1 MKYRYWLLAIGY
13 AGLIFLG
20 SSFSIP
26 PLPFKPV
33 ISIDKVAHFIEYA
46 ILGYLLYCAC
56 YHSTGLV
63 HARATNL
70 SLLLSVLYAFSDE
83 WHQLY
88 VPGRQTSEWD
98 FLFDALG
105 AITMILIMTKIRPVN
120 TSNPADER
128 GKTLN
133 MLSVIAIVYGI
144 GFLLGIGGIWLAR
157 GTEGIIESFKL
168 SIISLWLGALCALM
182 IILLTM
188 ALGNLRI
195 FERLEEEFQRLLG
208 RLKLS
213 EIIIIALASGIGEE
227 TIFRGAIQPHLG
239 LILTSVI
246 FGMLHFP
253 LNRSLIPWTGF
264 AVAMGFVL
272 GGLYI
277 YTNNNLIAPI
287 TTHCLVNLVNLYR
300 IADKNKSDT
309 ESKPTGEIT
318 LPS

>member
-20 SSFSIP
+20 SSFPIP
-26 PLPFKPV
+26 PLPLQKA
-33 ISIDKVAHFIEYA
+33 ISADKIIHFIEYA
-46 ILGYLLYCAC
+46 ILAYLLYRAC

-63 HARATNL
+63 QTRAPNL

-105 AITMILIMTKIRPVN
+105 AVAAVLVMNKLRPVGPRVSDDQQPN
-120 TSNPADER
+120 TPMMR
-128 GKTLN
+128 L
-133 MLSVIAIVYGI
+133 VIVVYGV
-144 GFLLGIGGIWLAR
+144 GFLLGIGGIWLVQ
-157 GTEGIIESFKL
+157 GTKGIIESFRL
-168 SIISLWLGALCALM
+168 SLIPLWLGALCALM

-208 RLKLS
+208 SLKLS
-213 EIIIIALASGIGEE
+213 EVVIIALASGIAEE

-239 LILTSVI
+239 LALTSLI
-246 FGMLHFP
+246 FGVLHFP
-253 LNRSLIPWTGF
+253 LSRPLIPWTGF

-287 TTHCLVNLVNLYR
+287 TAHCLINMVNLYR
-300 IADKNKSDT
+300 ISSGDALHTAD
-309 ESKPTGEIT
+309 EAIKPT